1 VKGRESAE
9 GAGRGMLAGTVM
21 ATGAG
26 IATRMI
32 LPRAAQVAAAARRRV
47 GAGSRSIVMTAS
59 WRARATALDLQ

>member
-1 VKGRESAE
+1 
-9 GAGRGMLAGTVM
+9 MLAGTVM